1 MKESNSR
8 KGAYIAIAV
17 LSAIS
22 ILVACT
28 SNNESADSSKT
39 ENSSLPRVNLT
50 ALSIHLIQY

>member
-39 ENSSLPRVNLT
+39 ENSSVVTQVSDN
-50 ALSIHLIQY
+50 SQ